1 MNEPIKLQ
9 KNYDPEKMRNSL
21 LKMEQFFLIS
31 VDEKVDPQRRKAA
44 KGLFEHYRRLAMCVL
59 AKEIDPKMKLDRI
72 FPAKMVDL
80 AFEEYGQRLQAP

>member
-9 KNYDPEKMRNSL
+9 KNYDPEKIRNCL

-31 VDEKVDPQRRKAA
+31 ADPKTDPARQKAA

-59 AKEIDPKMKLDRI
+59 AKEIDPNIKIERV

-80 AFEEYGQRLQAP
+80 TLEECGRRV